1 MEGSSALPVSV
12 SYSGSEGRMIAGGG
26 GEPGGGS
33 DDPPAASAP
42 ASGAGDAS
50 NPFGGGGGGAGIA
63 RDAQSAWAANINK
76 KDSDSMFRLL
86 PGGQEGKVTGA
97 GAKDVLLDSGL
108 DVAQLR
114 LVWEL
119 SDIDRDGCLD
129 ADEFAVCQYL
139 IRMAKAGRPLPAS
152 LPPNIVPPSKK
163 K

>member
-1 MEGSSALPVSV
+1 MSHSWRGPLRSLSPFHIRVSRV
-12 SYSGSEGRMIAGGG
+12 VWGEAGD
-26 GEPGGGS
+26 EP
-33 DDPPAASAP
+33 SAP
-42 ASGAGDAS
+42 APAAASSDGS
-50 NPFGGGGGGAGIA
+50 NPFGGGPVIS
-63 RDAQSAWAANINK
+63 RDPQATWAANINK
-76 KDSDSMFRLL
+76 KDADSMFRLL

-119 SDIDRDGCLD
+119 SDIDKDGCLD
-129 ADEFAVCQYL
+129 SDEFAVCQYL
-139 IRMAKAGRPLPAS
+139 IRMAKGGRPLPAT